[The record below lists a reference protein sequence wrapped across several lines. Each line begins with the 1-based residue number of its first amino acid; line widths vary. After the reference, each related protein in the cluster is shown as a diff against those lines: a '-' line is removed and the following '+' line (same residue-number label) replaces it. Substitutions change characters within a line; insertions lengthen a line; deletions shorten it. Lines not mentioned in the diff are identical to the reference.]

1 MINLIAQLMRR
12 GKGLAIVG
20 GVIIGELRDH
30 WEAADQARAKLKAKL
45 RDAKIEGFP
54 EVVVARSESEGHLL
68 LVQCKGL
75 GVLRP
80 NAVMIGWPARVR
92 AMAEAQRRE
101 FTSFIE
107 DVALSGK
114 TIVACK
120 GAVGFPKDG
129 DALTGA
135 LARRRGES
143 SRAARG

>member
-1 MINLIAQLMRR
+1 MRR

-80 NAVMIGWPARVR
+80 NAVMIGWPTRVR
-92 AMAEAQRRE
+92 AMAEAQRVSESSARADAKRRE
-101 FTSFIE
+101 KEEKDS
-107 DVALSGK
+107 
-114 TIVACK
+114 
-120 GAVGFPKDG
+120 DG
-129 DALTGA
+129 DDDDEMRRLRAKDDWKDNHTRGA
-135 LARRRGES
+135 GNRKNIS
-143 SRAARG
+143 